1 MGTDDLIATLWLFS
15 MFVILFSVVV
25 YYARKGFPKKN
36 DGKMGALIDALGKEI
51 VDVKLLGGG
60 SADYRSVGGAV
71 LGGMVAGPLGAV
83 IGGTQG
89 GKGKQKQR
97 FAVKYSDGSVEIKE
111 VRINSLEYKKLMKY
125 VDWDEI
131 N

>member
-1 MGTDDLIATLWLFS
+1 MGTDDLIAILWLFS

-25 YYARKGFPKKN
+25 YYARKGFTKKS

-71 LGGMVAGPLGAV
+71 LGGMVAGPIGAV

-111 VRINSLEYKKLMKY
+111 VRINSREYKELMKY
-125 VDWDEI
+125 VDWDDI
-131 N
+131 R

>member
-1 MGTDDLIATLWLFS
+1 MDAEDLIAILWLFS
-15 MFVILFSVVV
+15 MFVILFSVIV
-25 YYARKGFPKKN
+25 YYARKGFTKKN
-36 DGKMGALIDALGKEI
+36 DGKMDALIAALGKKI

-71 LGGMVAGPLGAV
+71 VGGMVAGPLGAV

-111 VRINSLEYKKLMKY
+111 VRINSREYKELMKY
-125 VDWDEI
+125 VDWEDVR
-131 N
+131 